1 MFAYPMKFYGH
12 AYRENVSISY
22 VVSEIPENN
31 KQGKFYFNKRC
42 HTYII
47 FSQFPKRA
55 CVPFCKSSS
64 ACQESNGT
72 TFKEMPSK

>member
-31 KQGKFYFNKRC
+31 KQGKFYWTKGAIP
-42 HTYII
+42 T
-47 FSQFPKRA
+47 
-55 CVPFCKSSS
+55 
-64 ACQESNGT
+64 
-72 TFKEMPSK
+72 